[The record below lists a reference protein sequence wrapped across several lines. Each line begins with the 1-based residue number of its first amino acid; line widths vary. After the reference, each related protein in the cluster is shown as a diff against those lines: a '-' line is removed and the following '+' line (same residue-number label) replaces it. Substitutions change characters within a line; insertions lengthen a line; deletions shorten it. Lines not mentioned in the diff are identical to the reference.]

1 MLLPLLLSLI
11 NILNEEVYKVK
22 IELDVKTLITLGGI
36 VAMLSGFVYTTRM
49 QFDLIDTRLEQLETR
64 QSVFKKRLK
73 SRDHKIKKH

>member
-1 MLLPLLLSLI
+1 MLSLPLPSLI

-49 QFDLIDTRLEQLETR
+49 QFDLIDTRLEQLETH

>member
-1 MLLPLLLSLI
+1 MLSLPLPSLI
-11 NILNEEVYKVK
+11 NILNEEVYKMK

>member
-1 MLLPLLLSLI
+1 MLSLPLPSLI

>member
-1 MLLPLLLSLI
+1 M
-11 NILNEEVYKVK
+11 K